1 MSVPVS
7 VQASPQDRDRIAQ
20 LVCGH
25 MATRVVGAA
34 ASLGLA
40 DLIGSEPVPASELAG
55 ALGCHPGA
63 LLRLLRAMAALE
75 LLTETEAGV
84 FRLTGAGSLL
94 RTDHEDSMHSFV
106 GMTTHPAMLD
116 AWRLLDEAVRAGSTV
131 FDRVFGTDFFRHL
144 GQDGQL
150 SEQFNTAMRQSARIA
165 ARVLP
170 SAFDFGRYGT
180 LADIGGGNGTLLSAI
195 LAEHPRLRGILFD
208 TPEGIAQARLPRRCE
223 RQSGDFF
230 AAVPAGAELYLL
242 KSILHDWDDARSAS
256 ILDNIRA
263 VIPEHGRLLVVEPV
277 LPEVVEP
284 GESAL
289 AYLSDLNMLVNL
301 GGQERTG
308 AEFARLFAGSGFEL
322 ADVTPLPPAR
332 FSLIEA
338 VPV

>member
-1 MSVPVS
+1 MSVPAS
-7 VQASPQDRDRIAQ
+7 VQASPQDRDRIAR

-25 MATRVVGAA
+25 MATRVIGTAA
-34 ASLGLA
+34 TLGLA
-40 DLIGSEPVPASELAG
+40 DLIGDEPVPATELAG
-55 ALGCHPGA
+55 TVGCHPGA

-75 LLTETEAGV
+75 LLVETEAGV
-84 FRLTGAGSLL
+84 FRLTGAGVLL
-94 RTDHEDSMHSFV
+94 RTDRPDSMRSFV

-116 AWRLLDEAVRAGSTV
+116 AWRLLDGAVRAGSTV
-131 FDRVFGTDFFRHL
+131 FDQVFGTDFFRHL
-144 GQDGQL
+144 GSDPEL

-165 ARVLP
+165 AQVLP

-180 LADIGGGNGTLLSAI
+180 LADIGGGNGTVLSAI

-208 TPEGIAQARLPRRCE
+208 TPDGIAEAEVPERCE
-223 RQSGDFF
+223 RQAGDFF
-230 AAVPAGAELYLL
+230 TAVPAGADLYLL
-242 KSILHDWDDARSAS
+242 KSIVHDWDDARCAS
-256 ILDNIRA
+256 ILGNIRG

-277 LPEVVEP
+277 LPEVVQP
-284 GESAL
+284 GQSSL

-308 AEFARLFAGSGFEL
+308 ADFARLFAASGFEL

-338 VPV
+338 VPA